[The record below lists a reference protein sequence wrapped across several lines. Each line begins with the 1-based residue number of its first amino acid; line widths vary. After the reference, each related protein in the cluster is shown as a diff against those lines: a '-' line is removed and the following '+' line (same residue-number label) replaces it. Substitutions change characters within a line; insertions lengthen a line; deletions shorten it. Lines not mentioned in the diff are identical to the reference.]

1 MGLLDG
7 VLGGV
12 VGAGATALIKQYI
25 DNHGGIGG
33 VAAQLE
39 ASGLGEQVK
48 SWIGTGQNLPVSPAQ
63 IQQALGGGKLAD
75 LAAKFGMSGDQVSGF
90 LAQHLPTAIDE
101 ATPTGRLPS
110 A

>member
-25 DNHGGIGG
+25 DSHGGIGG
-33 VAAQLE
+33 VVAQLE
-39 ASGLGEQVK
+39 STGLGEQVK
-48 SWIGTGQNLPVSPAQ
+48 SWVGTGQNSPVSASQ
-63 IQQALGGGKLAD
+63 IQQALGGGKLAE
-75 LAAKFGMSGDQVSGF
+75 LATKFGIPADQVSGF

-101 ATPTGRLPS
+101 ATPNGRLPP